1 MEEGR
6 VRELLSFVA
15 NGIVKHQAILL
26 GKAEATKK
34 KKVIS
39 LSLSLSVDVFF
50 FFKYTENGVNVP
62 IKLTNVYISI
72 SAQDV

>member
-39 LSLSLSVDVFF
+39 LSLSLSVDVLYFF
-50 FFKYTENGVNVP
+50 
-62 IKLTNVYISI
+62 
-72 SAQDV
+72 